1 MSILSEQLTI
11 GEKVVSN
18 DIALDP
24 VARSLTMC
32 NGYYVDHKYPDN
44 RTVMTGENPWTGTT
58 TQTISSRAWER
69 REFFYDGGYSEWKW
83 IAYTKTTDVT
93 TTNQIATSKTAGQ
106 IG

>member
-32 NGYYVDHKYPDN
+32 NGYYVDHMYPN
-44 RTVMTGENPWTGTT
+44 NTTVMTGENPFNGTD
-58 TQTISSRAWER
+58 S
-69 REFFYDGGYSEWKW
+69 
-83 IAYTKTTDVT
+83 
-93 TTNQIATSKTAGQ
+93 IATSETAGQ

>member
-58 TQTISSRAWER
+58 TQTITTGGISSAEVQT
-69 REFFYDGGYSEWKW
+69 E
-83 IAYTKTTDVT
+83 VT